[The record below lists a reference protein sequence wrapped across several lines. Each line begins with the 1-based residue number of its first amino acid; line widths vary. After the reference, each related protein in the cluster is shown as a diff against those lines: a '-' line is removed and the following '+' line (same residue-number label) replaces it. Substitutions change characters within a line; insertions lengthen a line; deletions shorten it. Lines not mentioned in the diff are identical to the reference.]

1 MTEKISYEALSSPLR
16 NREKSSVALNLVM
29 RSRGWNAEV
38 NPFGEI
44 LAVLAPTSY

>member
-1 MTEKISYEALSSPLR
+1 
-16 NREKSSVALNLVM
+16 VM